1 MGLVITVVSVAFE
14 GLAITT
20 VMPTVVR
27 DLHGLGEYGWA
38 FSAFM
43 LANLVGITT
52 AGQRTDRVG
61 PFAPFASGLLLFAT
75 GLALAGAAP
84 SMAVLIGAR
93 AIQGAGGGALSSV
106 LYASVARCYPEDQ
119 RPRMLALLSTAW
131 VVPGLIGPGLAG
143 LIADHASWR
152 LVFVG
157 LIPIGAVAGA
167 LTLPVLRGIA
177 PAGVVVEGAGGPR
190 AAILL
195 SGGVVLMLLGLE
207 PRWGWPALGLVAVG
221 VVTAAP
227 GFREL
232 LPAGTLAAAPGLP
245 AAVAAMGLVSLA
257 FFGAETFLPLAATT
271 LHGASSALA
280 GLALSAATLTW
291 TTGAWV
297 QARLAPTASR
307 RTLVGAG
314 VLVIV
319 LGLAML
325 ALPLAGAT
333 SLRVLVAAW
342 AVVGLGMGI
351 AHATISLVVLEQ
363 APSGGEGAASAAMQL
378 AGVLGIA
385 LGAGLGG
392 VALAA
397 AAGRGWPPRAG
408 FLVALAI
415 TGGAGLLALATAARL
430 PGRPP
435 TPLRIERP
443 LG

>member
-1 MGLVITVVSVAFE
+1 M
-14 GLAITT
+14 
-20 VMPTVVR
+20 
-27 DLHGLGEYGWA
+27 
-38 FSAFM
+38 
-43 LANLVGITT
+43 
-52 AGQRTDRVG
+52 
-61 PFAPFASGLLLFAT
+61 
-75 GLALAGAAP
+75 
-84 SMAVLIGAR
+84 
-93 AIQGAGGGALSSV
+93 
-106 LYASVARCYPEDQ
+106 
-119 RPRMLALLSTAW
+119 
-131 VVPGLIGPGLAG
+131 
-143 LIADHASWR
+143 
-152 LVFVG
+152 
-157 LIPIGAVAGA
+157 
-167 LTLPVLRGIA
+167 
-177 PAGVVVEGAGGPR
+177 
-190 AAILL
+190 
-195 SGGVVLMLLGLE
+195 
-207 PRWGWPALGLVAVG
+207 
-221 VVTAAP
+221 
-227 GFREL
+227 
-232 LPAGTLAAAPGLP
+232 
-245 AAVAAMGLVSLA
+245 
-257 FFGAETFLPLAATT
+257 
-271 LHGASSALA
+271 
-280 GLALSAATLTW
+280 
-291 TTGAWV
+291 
-297 QARLAPTASR
+297 QARLAPTGSR
-307 RTLVGAG
+307 RSLVTAG